1 MYNSEE
7 LSSVDKMKEECGVF
21 GIFSTRERQDLSL
34 LTYFGLYA
42 LQHRGQESAGI
53 ALCDGYDVKVH
64 KGMGLVSEVFKAEDL
79 KQLTGNISIGHVR
92 YSTTGSSLITNAQPL
107 VARYLG
113 GPIAL
118 AHNGNLVNTDH
129 LRKELEQKGT
139 AFLTSIDSEVIINLI
154 AQQVDKPTV
163 EDGVIA
169 CISKLEGAYSLVI
182 MTQDKLIGVRDPHG
196 IRPLCLGQMADGS
209 YVLSSE
215 TCALDVVGAKL
226 IRDVGPGE
234 VVVINK
240 EGYKVI
246 PTTSPRRASCVFEYI
261 YFARPDSTI
270 DGINVHLA
278 RQRMGQTL
286 AGEYPIE
293 ADIVVPVPDSG
304 ISAAMGFSQATGI
317 PYENGLMKNR
327 YVGRTFIQ
335 PKQELREF
343 AVKLKLNPIREIVE
357 GKKVVLIDDSIVRGT
372 TSGKIVQL
380 LREAGAKE
388 VHMYITSPPIS
399 HPCFYGID
407 TSIRKELIASSHT
420 VEEIRSVIKADS
432 LCYLSIEGLMKSVGL
447 EKKELCLACFNG
459 CYAVKASENIGVDKY
474 ILEARR
480 DKSE

>member
-1 MYNSEE
+1 MYNLAE
-7 LSSVDKMKEECGVF
+7 LSSADKMKEECGVF
-21 GIFSTRERQDLSL
+21 GIFSKSEKKDLSL

-53 ALCDGYDVKVH
+53 AVCDEVDVAVH
-64 KGMGLVSEVFKAEDL
+64 KGMGLVSEAFKSEDL
-79 KQLTGNISIGHVR
+79 QKLTGNISIGHVR

-118 AHNGNLVNTDH
+118 AHNGNLVNTDK
-129 LRKELEQKGT
+129 LRSELEQKGT
-139 AFLTSIDSEVIINLI
+139 VFLTTIDSEVIINLI
-154 AQQVDKPTV
+154 AQQVDKATL
-163 EDGVIA
+163 EDGVIE
-169 CISKLEGAYSLVI
+169 CMSKIEGAYALVI
-182 MTQDKLIGVRDPHG
+182 MTRDKLIGVRDPHG
-196 IRPLCLGQMADGS
+196 IRPLCLGQMSDGS

-215 TCALDVVGAKL
+215 TCGLDVVGAKL
-226 IRDVGPGE
+226 VRDVAPGE

-240 EGYKVI
+240 DGYKVI
-246 PTTSPRRASCVFEYI
+246 STVSPRRASCVFEYI

-278 RQRMGQTL
+278 RQRMGEVL
-286 AGEYPIE
+286 AKEYPVE

-304 ISAAMGFSQATGI
+304 ISAAMGFSHATGI

-343 AVKLKLNPIREIVE
+343 AVKLKLNPIREVVE
-357 GKKVVLIDDSIVRGT
+357 GKRVVLIDDSIVRGT
-372 TSGKIVQL
+372 TSGKIVNL

-388 VHMYITSPPIS
+388 VHMYITSPPIA

-407 TSIRKELIASSHT
+407 TSIRKELIASDHT
-420 VEEIRSVIKADS
+420 VEEIRQYIQADS
-432 LCYLSIEGLMKSVGL
+432 LCYLSNEGLLKAVGL
-447 EKKELCLACFNG
+447 EENQLCLACFNNS
-459 CYAVKASENIGVDKY
+459 YPVKASESVGVDKY

-480 DKSE
+480 EKSE